1 MPLVIDAPEAS
12 FRLNYLFNR
21 LEISH
26 DFRQTWSI
34 FYEDETHPL
43 GTFRGLTFH
52 RGELFLV
59 TDTGIYSTQPDTP
72 QFVQISP
79 QRKGGEFVDIESFDN
94 MLYACTNDAIFQAS
108 SGVRWRLKYDGS
120 TCGHFFSLLNFQGK
134 LFAACE
140 KGIYV
145 ASQEGKFWHPRY
157 LSKDLGMFVALD
169 GRGDTLFAQT
179 EKGFYVS
186 DDAAQHWRPQNN
198 VQGPWTEAMGGSM
211 LFEPRLKN
219 AKKIL
224 KFLFV
229 RI

>member
-21 LEISH
+21 VEISH

-43 GTFRGLTFH
+43 GTFRGIMFH

-59 TDTGIYSTQPDTP
+59 TDTGIYSTKPDTP
-72 QFVQISP
+72 QFIQISP

-169 GRGDTLFAQT
+169 GRGDKLFAQT
-179 EKGFYVS
+179 EKGFFVS
-186 DDAAQHWRPQNN
+186 DDAAQHWQPQSN

-211 LFEPRLKN
+211 LFEPRLKRRE
-219 AKKIL
+219 KDS
-224 KFLFV
+224 
-229 RI
+229 

>member
-1 MPLVIDAPEAS
+1 MPLVIDAPDAS

-21 LEISH
+21 VEISH
-26 DFRQTWSI
+26 DFRRTWSI

-59 TDTGIYSTQPDTP
+59 TDTGIYSTKPDTP
-72 QFVQISP
+72 QFIQISP

-169 GRGDTLFAQT
+169 GRGDKLFAQT
-179 EKGFYVS
+179 EKGFFVS
-186 DDAAQHWRPQNN
+186 DDAAQHWQPQSN

-211 LFEPRLKN
+211 LFEPGLKRRE
-219 AKKIL
+219 KDS
-224 KFLFV
+224 
-229 RI
+229 